1 MLVSEDSIFASPHVI
16 GFLCSVSVKTIFAVD
31 LRNFVPAAVFLDLFA
46 LHCPGCTTIGTN
58 WEYRSVTYI
67 YTEIM
72 ILKYI
77 IRAFSF

>member
-1 MLVSEDSIFASPHVI
+1 
-16 GFLCSVSVKTIFAVD
+16 
-31 LRNFVPAAVFLDLFA
+31 VFLDLFA